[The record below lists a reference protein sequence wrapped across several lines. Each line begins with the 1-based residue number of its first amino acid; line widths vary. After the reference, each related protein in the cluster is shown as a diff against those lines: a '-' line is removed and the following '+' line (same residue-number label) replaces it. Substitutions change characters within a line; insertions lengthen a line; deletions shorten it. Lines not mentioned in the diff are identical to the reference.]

1 MRLNWTDFGRKW
13 QMPWLI
19 AFGSLP
25 VGLIY
30 CANMGG
36 HWWNA
41 AALAAMYGLLTTLC
55 LPVRG
60 RMRLAVGVVCAAA
73 MLGMGTLLPQENGR
87 FGATPISAMYAV
99 LILLNLPVS
108 GWERGREL
116 PPAVGGVSLAVFII
130 AQILVNADDRQ
141 IYSEEVRTLL
151 TLSFVFFLTLA
162 MLWMNRS
169 SLNCAANGRETVP
182 VSMRRK
188 NMLLT
193 FGVVAA
199 ALLISAI
206 PALVRAV
213 EWIWDGLMACI
224 GAVLRWLANLMA
236 AEETVAGT
244 DAGGSGGMLPA
255 EAAEPG
261 WLAILLQRVFMA
273 VAIVVAAVAIAFAL
287 KVICRKL
294 KVLMALLMRQMRR
307 YLAASTEDYEDEV
320 TDTREDGERT
330 RILER
335 RRRTSVPRMNER
347 RMSPVERVRNRYRL
361 LQARH
366 AEWPYSSTARE
377 NLADETA
384 AIYERARYSSHDVT
398 CEDAERFAEH
408 TRL

>member
-19 AFGSLP
+19 AFGTLP

-36 HWWNA
+36 RWWDA
-41 AALAAMYGLLTTLC
+41 MALTVMFGLLATLC

-60 RMRLAVGVVCAAA
+60 RMRLTVGVVCAAA
-73 MLGMGTLLPQENGR
+73 MLGMGALLPQENGWIS
-87 FGATPISAMYAV
+87 ATPISAMYAV

-116 PPAVGGVSLAVFII
+116 PPAVGGVCLAVHVI
-130 AQILVNADDRQ
+130 AQILVNVDNRR
-141 IYSEEVRTLL
+141 IYSEEIRTLL

-169 SLNCAANGRETVP
+169 SLDCAANGRETVP

-193 FGVVAA
+193 FGAVAA

-206 PALVRAV
+206 PALARAV
-213 EWIWDGLMACI
+213 RRLWDGLKACI

-236 AEETVAGT
+236 AEETVAGM
-244 DAGGSGGMLPA
+244 DAGGTDGFMAAERA
-255 EAAEPG
+255 EAG
-261 WLAILLQRVFMA
+261 WLAILLQRAFM
-273 VAIVVAAVAIAFAL
+273 VLAIIVAAVALAYAL
-287 KVICRKL
+287 RVILRKL
-294 KVLMALLMRQMRR
+294 KVLMTLLIRQMSR

-320 TDTREDGERT
+320 TDPREDGERS

-347 RMSPVERVRNRYRL
+347 RMSPVERVRNRYRM

-366 AEWPYSSTARE
+366 AEWSYSSTARE

-384 AIYERARYSSHDVT
+384 SIYERARYSSHDVT
-398 CEDAERFAEH
+398 GEDAERFAER
-408 TRL
+408 TRM